1 MFFDILK
8 RDLKRKK
15 TMNVIVLL
23 FVILSVM
30 FISSSVTNLLAVTG
44 SLDSFLDK
52 AGVGDYVVFERSG
65 GSVTVKDAVKNAE
78 GVKRIRQEECIF
90 LTDHKFIGRETA
102 QENQA
107 ANTSLISCL
116 SHQIETYFDSNDNEI
131 TEVPDGELYVRQSV
145 LDNGNA
151 KIGDKVKLTVN
162 NISRT
167 FMVKDTLKDAVLGSR
182 LMGNARFLISENDYK
197 AFEKAESIDPY
208 FYSKKSNSEYC
219 RSIH

>member
-30 FISSSVTNLLAVTG
+30 FISSSATNLTAVTG

-78 GVKRIRQEECIF
+78 GVKRIRQEKCIF
-90 LTDHKFIGRETA
+90 LTDHK
-102 QENQA
+102 
-107 ANTSLISCL
+107 
-116 SHQIETYFDSNDNEI
+116 
-131 TEVPDGELYVRQSV
+131 
-145 LDNGNA
+145 
-151 KIGDKVKLTVN
+151 
-162 NISRT
+162 
-167 FMVKDTLKDAVLGSR
+167 
-182 LMGNARFLISENDYK
+182 
-197 AFEKAESIDPY
+197 
-208 FYSKKSNSEYC
+208 
-219 RSIH
+219 

>member
-65 GSVTVKDAVKNAE
+65 GSVTVKDVVNNAE

-102 QENQA
+102 Q
-107 ANTSLISCL
+107 
-116 SHQIETYFDSNDNEI
+116 
-131 TEVPDGELYVRQSV
+131 
-145 LDNGNA
+145 
-151 KIGDKVKLTVN
+151 
-162 NISRT
+162 
-167 FMVKDTLKDAVLGSR
+167 
-182 LMGNARFLISENDYK
+182 
-197 AFEKAESIDPY
+197 
-208 FYSKKSNSEYC
+208 
-219 RSIH
+219 